1 MEPTIETAEMSE
13 IKAILE
19 DRGMTE
25 NQLRVSRQRLI
36 KVLNT
41 DLIYMGI
48 ENRVKPIITIAEVR
62 EVPICKFT
70 KWCRLRRLNEDTI
83 LKLIE
88 KDIIDVYAL
97 SYIGSSSVDQFNI
110 AWGQRELLRG
120 IIIKEFES
128 KRVNGNRE
136 DFSRTRYRLETQKGP
151 KLELWNDSKL
161 SFLEW
166 LKGVEWK
173 LEASDPLRKNWK
185 PTIISLLT
193 GEAREIAIEIKKMSE
208 KLTYDWFRQLLV
220 AKMNDESAKARVKM
234 ELSRMT
240 YSKDTDV
247 EEYVEKMVM
256 LLKAKTPE
264 IKEATLCEE
273 IMDRLPAWAQD
284 GVRICGVSDTIKDLI
299 IHMLFTNRAQQRREE
314 ELERIRNQMET
325 RKALGKFN
333 RSNRKIYPNFEGFK
347 KKFESKTKENDNKRV
362 GDDGKSSSIF
372 CVPETET
379 LRK

>member
-1 MEPTIETAEMSE
+1 
-13 IKAILE
+13 
-19 DRGMTE
+19 
-25 NQLRVSRQRLI
+25 V
-36 KVLNT
+36 
-41 DLIYMGI
+41 
-48 ENRVKPIITIAEVR
+48 
-62 EVPICKFT
+62 
-70 KWCRLRRLNEDTI
+70 
-83 LKLIE
+83 
-88 KDIIDVYAL
+88 
-97 SYIGSSSVDQFNI
+97 
-110 AWGQRELLRG
+110 
-120 IIIKEFES
+120 
-128 KRVNGNRE
+128 
-136 DFSRTRYRLETQKGP
+136 
-151 KLELWNDSKL
+151 
-161 SFLEW
+161 
-166 LKGVEWK
+166 
-173 LEASDPLRKNWK
+173 
-185 PTIISLLT
+185 
-193 GEAREIAIEIKKMSE
+193 SE
-208 KLTYDWFRQLLV
+208 KLAYDWFRQLLV